1 MLQALVFGLAAL
13 GAFTLTVGL
22 SLGLYAYR
30 AYRHIVSDLKRMVG
44 QVPPS
49 RWP

>member
-1 MLQALVFGLAAL
+1 MLQALVLGLAAIGGL
-13 GAFTLTVGL
+13 TLTVGL

-30 AYRHIVSDLKRMVG
+30 AYRHVVADLKRMVG